1 MMGGMQKLSIAGRS
15 IAGFFRLLLRL
26 LSHASEPFIQQLPRR
41 KLILEEQRFRLW
53 ATNLGLFQHGHSSLD
68 YRLRDADLV
77 KNFALDVLDELIE
90 YLSERGSPFYLTRDN
105 AD

>member
-1 MMGGMQKLSIAGRS
+1 MQKLSIAGRA
-15 IAGFFRLLLRL
+15 IAHFFGLLLQL
-26 LSHASEPFIQQLPRR
+26 LPYASEPFIQQLPQR
-41 KLILEEQRFRLW
+41 KLILEAQRFQLW

-77 KNFALDVLDELIE
+77 KNFALDVLDELTE
-90 YLSERGSPFYLTRDN
+90 YLSERGSLLYRARDD